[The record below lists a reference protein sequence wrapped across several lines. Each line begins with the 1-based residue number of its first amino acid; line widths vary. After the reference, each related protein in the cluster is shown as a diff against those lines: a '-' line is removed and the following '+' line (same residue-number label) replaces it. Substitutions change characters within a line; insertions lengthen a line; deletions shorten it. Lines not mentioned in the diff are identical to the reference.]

1 MNHSQNKQLVRSGH
15 EFAAA
20 MSADTPIIEIAKI
33 VTRLACALDVQT
45 VRAEVLTAELQAAT
59 NAEIEWEKAMRSAVG
74 EDGIVD
80 VIIAIEQLKSQRDAL
95 ASENGQM
102 LRLLTDISENH
113 LEYLSE
119 GEDCMMAGVPLDY
132 VSEINAYVSR
142 DVEAE
147 NPFMDTDAYL
157 AEIRK
162 QGVIEFAAAMAAIHA
177 ECQAGGYFDRQVKVY
192 AKAQELAESYL
203 KQRSGEKAV

>member
-1 MNHSQNKQLVRSGH
+1 MSKNEGLTMNQL
-15 EFAAA
+15 
-20 MSADTPIIEIAKI
+20 
-33 VTRLACALDVQT
+33 
-45 VRAEVLTAELQAAT
+45 
-59 NAEIEWEKAMRSAVG
+59 AEINAQHVTT
-74 EDGIVD
+74 
-80 VIIAIEQLKSQRDAL
+80 IAALEAKCAAL
-95 ASENGQM
+95 AAEGSVM

-132 VSEINAYVSR
+132 VSEINAYVAR

-147 NPFMDTDAYL
+147 NPFMTTDAFL

-177 ECQAGGYFDRQVKVY
+177 DCQAGGYFDRQVKVY

-203 KQRSGEKAV
+203 KQRCGEQTA

>member
-1 MNHSQNKQLVRSGH
+1 MSKNEGLTMNQL
-15 EFAAA
+15 
-20 MSADTPIIEIAKI
+20 
-33 VTRLACALDVQT
+33 
-45 VRAEVLTAELQAAT
+45 
-59 NAEIEWEKAMRSAVG
+59 AEINAQHVTTIAALEAKCAV
-74 EDGIVD
+74 
-80 VIIAIEQLKSQRDAL
+80 L
-95 ASENGQM
+95 AAEGSVM

-132 VSEINAYVSR
+132 VSEINAYVTR

-147 NPFMDTDAYL
+147 NPFMTTDAFL

-162 QGVIEFAAAMAAIHA
+162 QGVIEFAAAMAALHA

-203 KQRSGEKAV
+203 KQRCGEQTA

>member
-1 MNHSQNKQLVRSGH
+1 MSKNEGLTMNQL
-15 EFAAA
+15 
-20 MSADTPIIEIAKI
+20 
-33 VTRLACALDVQT
+33 
-45 VRAEVLTAELQAAT
+45 
-59 NAEIEWEKAMRSAVG
+59 AEINAQHVTT
-74 EDGIVD
+74 
-80 VIIAIEQLKSQRDAL
+80 IAALEAKCAAL
-95 ASENGQM
+95 AVENAVM
-102 LRLLTDISENH
+102 LRLLTDVSENH

-132 VSEINAYVSR
+132 VSEINGYVAH

-147 NPFMDTDAYL
+147 NPFMTTDVFL

>member
-1 MNHSQNKQLVRSGH
+1 MSKNEGLTMNQL
-15 EFAAA
+15 
-20 MSADTPIIEIAKI
+20 
-33 VTRLACALDVQT
+33 
-45 VRAEVLTAELQAAT
+45 
-59 NAEIEWEKAMRSAVG
+59 AEINAQHVTT
-74 EDGIVD
+74 
-80 VIIAIEQLKSQRDAL
+80 IAALEAKCAAL
-95 ASENGQM
+95 AAEGSVM

-132 VSEINAYVSR
+132 VSEINAYVTR

-147 NPFMDTDAYL
+147 NPFTTTDAFL

-162 QGVIEFAAAMAAIHA
+162 QGVIEFAAAMAALHA

-203 KQRSGEKAV
+203 KQRCGEQTA